1 MSHSLSNQYRC
12 LCALLWKSCP
22 IRKISSLSS
31 WEKYFFY
38 LQFHVLSCDNKTVIW
53 KTSVFFLFFIFFYF
67 PASPRRAEPSN
78 CARLAVT
85 HRARITKCMVQRHWL
100 LWLIISYYW
109 PCSNILAFPSE
120 PAYQAA
126 LNAAPGEG
134 AALGKTPRHS
144 SAGRGRAGE
153 GAGRSEGAERDPS
166 RSCLSP
172 PAAAAAP
179 RSAPELRAALRH
191 VKSITLLGGAPQIP
205 CQLGLGG
212 LTYSGRKEGVLLG

>member
-1 MSHSLSNQYRC
+1 MSDHNWKLLSRKAKRPLVRSHPAKPSRLNFPPLPEPRPN
-12 LCALLWKSCP
+12 WKFLP
-22 IRKISSLSS
+22 RRFGPPPP
-31 WEKYFFY
+31 FF
-38 LQFHVLSCDNKTVIW
+38 
-53 KTSVFFLFFIFFYF
+53 FFLFFIFFYF